1 MSEKY
6 ILGVDGGG
14 TKTHCVLY
22 GIEDGDSYLFTFPT
36 SNHESLRGGYTQL
49 EKVIE
54 EIVSIICSGRGI
66 SVNDIVSS
74 CFNLSGID
82 FSYQEKL
89 ISNMIENT
97 GLRNFLL
104 RNDTFAGVKANCENG
119 YGIAAV
125 NGTGCCIAG
134 INEKGRAIQLGGL
147 GGISGDIGGAHNMI
161 RAAVCAVYDYLYRGG
176 AETILANEL
185 RKALSCE
192 VKMIPEKAFQA
203 FEKNDEKLIRKMA
216 IAVYTAADKND
227 KKAFDILEEIGDYY
241 VNNIIAVYNTL
252 GFEPDTKVPVTLIGT
267 QFVKGE
273 NPAIIN
279 RIRSRIEGGCRP
291 FTVSVSSVKPV
302 VGSVLWAAENYGIS
316 IDERRDIRATLE
328 GI

>member
-22 GIEDGDSYLFTFPT
+22 GLEDGDSYLFTFPT

-49 EKVIE
+49 EKVLE
-54 EIVSIICSGRGI
+54 EIVSIICSSRNI
-66 SVNDIVSS
+66 TVNDIVRS

-82 FSYQEKL
+82 FPYQEKL
-89 ISNMIENT
+89 ISDMIENT
-97 GLRNFLL
+97 GLRNFIL
-104 RNDTFAGVKANCENG
+104 RNDTYAGVKANCENG

-134 INEKGRAIQLGGL
+134 VNEEGKSIQLGGL
-147 GGISGDIGGAHNMI
+147 GDISGDIGGAHHMI
-161 RAAVCAVYDYLYRGG
+161 KKAVQAVYDNLFRGG
-176 AETILANEL
+176 EDTLLSEEL
-185 RKALSCE
+185 GKALSTD
-192 VKMIPEKAFQA
+192 VSKITEKAFQA
-203 FEKNDEKLIRKMA
+203 FERNDEKLIRKMA
-216 IAVYTAADKND
+216 IAVYSAADKND

-241 VNNIIAVYNTL
+241 VDNIIAVYNLL
-252 GFEPDTKVPVTLIGT
+252 GFNPSTQVPVTLIGT
-267 QFVKGE
+267 QFIKGE

-279 RIRSRIEGGCRP
+279 RIKSKIEGDGRP
-291 FTVSVSSVKPV
+291 FKVSVSSVKPV
-302 VGSVLWAAENYGIS
+302 VGSVLWAAELAGIS
-316 IDERRDIRATLE
+316 AEERKDIRAALE

>member
-22 GIEDGDSYLFTFPT
+22 GVEDGDSYLFTFPT
-36 SNHESLRGGYTQL
+36 SNHESLSGGYTQL

-54 EIVSIICSGRGI
+54 EIVSIICSSRGI
-66 SVNDIVSS
+66 SANDIVSS

-82 FSYQEKL
+82 FPYQEKL
-89 ISNMIENT
+89 ISDMIENT
-97 GLRNFLL
+97 GLRNFIL
-104 RNDTFAGVKANCENG
+104 RNDTFAGVKANCEKG
-119 YGIAAV
+119 FGIAAV

-134 INEKGRAIQLGGL
+134 INENGESVQLGGL
-147 GGISGDIGGAHNMI
+147 GDFSGDCGGAHHMI
-161 RAAVCAVYDYLYRGG
+161 RAAVCAVYDYLFRGG
-176 AETILANEL
+176 EQT
-185 RKALSCE
+185 ALSDELCRALSTE

-203 FEKNDEKLIRKMA
+203 FERNDEKLIRKMA

-241 VNNIIAVYNTL
+241 VDNIIAVYSKL
-252 GFEPDTKVPVTLIGT
+252 GFKPESEVPVTLIGT

-279 RIRSRIEGGCRP
+279 RIRSRIEGGGKP
-291 FTVSVSSVKPV
+291 FRVSVSTVKPV

-316 IDERRDIRATLE
+316 VEERQDIRATLE
-328 GI
+328 NI

>member
-14 TKTHCVLY
+14 TKTHCILY
-22 GIEDGDSYLFTFPT
+22 GIEDSDSYLFTFPT

-54 EIVSIICSGRGI
+54 EIVSIICSSRGI

-74 CFNLSGID
+74 CFNLSGVD
-82 FSYQEKL
+82 FPYQEKL

-134 INEKGRAIQLGGL
+134 INEKGESVQLGGL
-147 GGISGDIGGAHNMI
+147 GDISGDIGGAHNMI

-176 AETILANEL
+176 EETILSQEL
-185 RKALSCE
+185 CKALSCDE
-192 VKMIPEKAFQA
+192 KMITEKAFQS

-227 KKAFDILEEIGDYY
+227 KKAFDILERIGDYY
-241 VNNIIAVYNTL
+241 VDNIIAVYSKLSFSPETV
-252 GFEPDTKVPVTLIGT
+252 VPVTLIGT

-279 RIRSRIEGGCRP
+279 RIRSKIEGDGKP
-291 FTVSVSSVKPV
+291 FRVSVSSVKPV
-302 VGSVLWAAENYGIS
+302 VGSVLWAAENYGIPL
-316 IDERRDIRATLE
+316 DERRDIRAILE